1 MWAPLAK
8 FIDLSVLSLVAATRP
23 NYLRDDFGPP
33 EHSAAELL
41 ERWQTAE
48 VDLNEESI
56 DGRVTRYDV
65 RIRGAGQSHETVLY
79 HERWVEPTR
88 RLMVY
93 HHGLGEFPP
102 NRSFKRLFGDRRDP
116 LPADR
121 VLMVGVGHVPGRRDL
136 RQRLARIDGFVAML
150 GCSVAVAKA
159 VADRFGD
166 RYDRMVLGGMS
177 LGGIISM
184 IETMHE
190 PRFTC
195 NVSLAA
201 TPFIAGLLVKSSLSR
216 LVDSRYR
223 VRVPHDALRTGVDID
238 EHVGNGGGRLV
249 MINGR
254 HDTMVDIERL
264 RPWWAARPGIE
275 THEISASHLSLAVA
289 PGESARTFNMIVR
302 RELGIVR

>member
-8 FIDLSVLSLVAATRP
+8 FIDLSTLSLVAATRP
-23 NYLRDDFGPP
+23 NYLRDDWGPP
-33 EHSAAELL
+33 RRSSAELL
-41 ERWQTAE
+41 EEWRGAE
-48 VDLNEESI
+48 VELNEESL
-56 DGRVTRYDV
+56 DGSVTRYEV
-65 RIRGAGQSHETVLY
+65 KIRGPQQAHESVLY
-79 HERWVEPTR
+79 HERRPEATR

-102 NRSFKRLFGDRRDP
+102 NRSFKRLFGGRRDP

-121 VLMVGVGHVPGRRDL
+121 VLMVGIGHVPGRRDL
-136 RQRLARIDGFVAML
+136 RKRLSRIDGFVAML

-159 VADRFGD
+159 VADRLGEH
-166 RYDRMVLGGMS
+166 YDRMVLGGMS
-177 LGGIISM
+177 LGGIIAM
-184 IETMHE
+184 IESTYE
-190 PRFTC
+190 PRYDC

-201 TPFIAGLLVKSSLSR
+201 TPFISGLLMKSSLTR
-216 LVDSRYR
+216 LIDSRYR
-223 VRVPHDALRTGVDID
+223 SRVSPDALRPGVDID

-264 RPWWAARPGIE
+264 RPWWAARPAIE
-275 THEISASHLSLAVA
+275 THEISASHLSLALS

-302 RELGIVR
+302 RELGLAS

>member
-1 MWAPLAK
+1 MWAPLAR
-8 FIDLSVLSLVAATRP
+8 FIDLSALSLVAATRP
-23 NYLRDDFGPP
+23 NYLRDDAGPP
-33 EHSAAELL
+33 QKSAAELL
-41 ERWQTAE
+41 AQWRSAE
-48 VDLNEESI
+48 VELTEESM

-65 RIRGAGQSHETVLY
+65 VIRGPGQTHETVLY
-79 HERWVEPTR
+79 YERWIEPTR

-102 NRSFKRLFGDRRDP
+102 NRSFKRLIASQRDP

-121 VLMVGVGHVPGRRDL
+121 VLMVGIGHEPGRRDL
-136 RQRLARIDGFVAML
+136 RQRLSRIDGFVAML

-159 VADRFGD
+159 VADRFGE

-184 IETMHE
+184 IETTYD
-190 PRFTC
+190 PRFAC

-216 LVDSRYR
+216 LVDSGYR
-223 VRVPHDALRTGVDID
+223 VRVSHDALKPGVDID
-238 EHVGNGGGRLV
+238 EHVGTGGGRLV

-254 HDTMVDIERL
+254 HDTMVDIEQL
-264 RPWWAARPGIE
+264 RPWWAARPSIE
-275 THEISASHLSLAVA
+275 THEISASHLSLALS
-289 PGESARTFNMIVR
+289 PGESARTFNKVVR
-302 RELGIVR
+302 RELGLES

>member
-8 FIDLSVLSLVAATRP
+8 FIDLSILSLVAATRP
-23 NYLRDDFGPP
+23 NYLRDDPAPP

-41 ERWQTAE
+41 EEWQSAK
-48 VDLNEESI
+48 VDLAEESM

-65 RIRGAGQSHETVLY
+65 RISGAGQTHETVLY

-102 NRSFKRLFGDRRDP
+102 NRSYKRLIGSRRDP

-121 VLMVGVGHVPGRRDL
+121 VLMVAIGHVPGRRDL
-136 RQRLARIDGFVAML
+136 RRRLSRIDGFVAML
-150 GCSVAVAKA
+150 GCGVATAKA

-166 RYDRMVLGGMS
+166 RYDRMVMGGMS
-177 LGGIISM
+177 LGGLIAM

-190 PRFTC
+190 PRYRC

-216 LVDSRYR
+216 LVDSGYR
-223 VRVPHDALRTGVDID
+223 VRVPHEALRYGVDID

-249 MINGR
+249 MINGL
-254 HDTMVDIERL
+254 HDTMVDIARL
-264 RPWWAARPGIE
+264 RPWWAERPSIE

-289 PGESARTFNMIVR
+289 PGESTRTFNMIVR
-302 RELGIVR
+302 RELGIER